1 MSRTIISVIQTI
13 VCALVLGVTSFA
25 SAADVEV
32 PRKIDFAKS
41 ATVRTAIQEQ
51 CDLQTS
57 VPAAIANNASG
68 AELVDGKG
76 NLSLEITAVHGP
88 GGWIFSGPKWLEV
101 SGKLSRGGKTYSFRA
116 KRYSAFDP
124 FGGVCSILTKCGN
137 AIGADI
143 ATWLQSPT
151 ADAELGDAK

>member
-1 MSRTIISVIQTI
+1 MSRTIITVIQAI
-13 VCALVLGVTSFA
+13 VCVLVLSVPRFA
-25 SAADVEV
+25 SAADIEV

-41 ATVRTAIQEQ
+41 ASVRSAIREQ

-57 VPAAIANNASG
+57 IPAAVASNSSD
-68 AELVDGKG
+68 AELVDGRG

-88 GGWIFSGPKWLEV
+88 GGWVFSGPKWLEV

-116 KRYSAFDP
+116 KRFSAFDP
-124 FGGVCSILTKCGN
+124 FGGVCSILTKCGR

-143 ATWLQSPT
+143 ATWLQNPT
-151 ADAELGDAK
+151 ANAELGDAK

>member
-1 MSRTIISVIQTI
+1 MSRTIISVIQAI

-41 ATVRTAIQEQ
+41 ATVRSAIQEQ

-57 VPAAIANNASG
+57 IPEAIASNASG

-124 FGGVCSILTKCGN
+124 FGGVCSILSKCGR

-143 ATWLQSPT
+143 ATWLESPT